1 MIELQ
6 ILDMIKAA
14 VPAYC
19 RSNAGRPSVKDGH
32 IHLNDEKI
40 KIPLERP
47 VVFFELNSGFDNPTG
62 YGHNERLRSIDEENY
77 QFVYEKRA
85 ELVKVYQLYCWIPLH
100 GKYGGQLTKLRLFES
115 LQQLF
120 AFEDAFTLK
129 FSQEDDLPPDE
140 GAIQAVFEL
149 TYKGKITKERREDGF
164 TAVDLSFS
172 FE

>member
-6 ILDMIKAA
+6 ILDMIKSA
-14 VPAYC
+14 VPSYC

-32 IHLNDEKI
+32 IQLDDEKI

-47 VVFFELNSGFDNPTG
+47 VIFFELNSGFDNPTG
-62 YGHNERLRSIDEENY
+62 YGHNERLKSIDEINA
-77 QFVYEKRA
+77 QFVFEKSA
-85 ELVKVYQLYCWIPLH
+85 ELVKVYQLFCWIPAY
-100 GKYGGQLTKLRLFES
+100 GKYGGQLTKLRIFEA

-129 FSQEDDLPPDE
+129 FSVEDDLPPDE
-140 GAIQAVFEL
+140 GATQAIFEL

-164 TAVDLSFS
+164 NTVDISS
-172 FE
+172 TFE